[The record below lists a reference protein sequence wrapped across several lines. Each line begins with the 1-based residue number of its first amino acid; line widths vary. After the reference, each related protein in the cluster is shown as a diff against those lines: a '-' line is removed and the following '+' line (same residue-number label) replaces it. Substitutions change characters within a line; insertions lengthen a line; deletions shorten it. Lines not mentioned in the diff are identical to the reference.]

1 MELNSH
7 YRMVGDIVESKKE
20 IARSEFL
27 KRIRLEAL
35 ELGLDFSSLMGVKQT
50 GKVKNPPPEEGALV

>member
-1 MELNSH
+1 
-7 YRMVGDIVESKKE
+7 MVGDIVESKKE